1 MSEFLQLLK
10 TNRNYR
16 YTWSGQVVSEIG
28 DHFNNVAVFS
38 LALAN
43 TGSGLVVTGI
53 MLSRAIPAVMAGPV
67 AGVILDRLDRKR
79 IMIASDLIRAVVAI
93 GFILAIP
100 RSDTWLLYL
109 LSALLMFA
117 SPFFTSGRSAIL
129 PTIANKQELHTANSL
144 TQTTQWM
151 TLTIGAFL
159 GGTSIMQFGYKWAF
173 TFNALSFL
181 FSAACIS
188 RLRVERGS
196 FRAERTALAED
207 KVVRPW
213 HEYTEGLRYMR
224 ASPLILGLAL
234 VGIGW
239 ASGGGAAQIL
249 FSLFGELVFNRG
261 PAGIGYLWAAAGV
274 GLLVGGTF
282 AHWLGKRISFD
293 AYKRTI
299 SICYVIHGGTYVIF
313 SQMRAFQMALLFLG
327 ISRAAVAVSSVLNM
341 SQLLRHVSDEFRG
354 RVFATM
360 ETMQWSTM
368 MLSMAGA
375 GVASANLEPAHDRRR
390 FGLAQFQHGIL
401 LAVGQLDGPIAG
413 AGARRRGAGRNRST
427 RRPGGV
433 NGRAHSTGD
442 GSCQAHR
449 ARDRA
454 AAVSGG
460 LSRGHPLRR
469 VGKRRARYGRRMRI
483 GAAVPGQSRKAS
495 TKSSACFAKWK
506 SSSDRFTG
514 WSTTPRASAAAIRS
528 KSPKPTGISSTT

>member
-1 MSEFLQLLK
+1 MSEFLHLLK

-16 YTWSGQVVSEIG
+16 WTWSGQVVSEIG
-28 DHFNNVAVFS
+28 DHFNNVAVFA

-43 TGSGLVVTGI
+43 TRSGLVVTGT
-53 MLSRAIPAVMAGPV
+53 MLARAVPAMMAGPI
-67 AGVILDRLDRKR
+67 AGVVLDRLDRKR

-100 RSDTWLLYL
+100 RSNTSLLYL

-117 SPFFTSGRSAIL
+117 SPFFTSGRSSIL
-129 PTIANKQELHTANSL
+129 PTIANKEELHTANSL

-159 GGTSIMQFGYKWAF
+159 GGTSVTQFGYKWAF
-173 TFNALSFL
+173 TFNAISFL

-188 RLRVERGS
+188 QLRVERGS
-196 FRAERTALAED
+196 FRAARTALTED

-282 AHWLGKRISFD
+282 AHWLGKQISFES
-293 AYKRTI
+293 YKRTI
-299 SICYVIHGGTYVIF
+299 SICYVIHGGSYVIF
-313 SQMRAFQMALLFLG
+313 SQMRSFQLALLFLG

-360 ETMQWSTM
+360 ETMQWSVM

-375 GVASANLEPAHDRRR
+375 GAGSQVWSPRTIGVVSGLLSSSTAFFWLWANWTGRLPEPA
-390 FGLAQFQHGIL
+390 LAGVEPEEIEVHGDP
-401 LAVGQLDGPIAG
+401 V
-413 AGARRRGAGRNRST
+413 
-427 RRPGGV
+427 V
-433 NGRAHSTGD
+433 
-442 GSCQAHR
+442 
-449 ARDRA
+449 
-454 AAVSGG
+454 
-460 LSRGHPLRR
+460 
-469 VGKRRARYGRRMRI
+469 
-483 GAAVPGQSRKAS
+483 
-495 TKSSACFAKWK
+495 
-506 SSSDRFTG
+506 
-514 WSTTPRASAAAIRS
+514 
-528 KSPKPTGISSTT
+528 

>member
-10 TNRNYR
+10 SNRNYR
-16 YTWSGQVVSEIG
+16 YAWSGQVVSEIG

-43 TGSGLVVTGI
+43 TRSGLVVTGI

-129 PTIANKQELHTANSL
+129 PTIANKEELHTANSL

-173 TFNALSFL
+173 TFNALSFA

-188 RLRVERGS
+188 RLRVAGGG

-282 AHWLGKRISFD
+282 AHWFGKRISFS

-299 SICYVIHGGTYVIF
+299 SICYVIHGGAYVIF
-313 SQMRAFQMALLFLG
+313 SQMRDFRMALLFLA
-327 ISRAAVAVSSVLNM
+327 ISRSAVAVSSVLNM

-360 ETMQWSTM
+360 ETMQWSVM

-375 GVASANLEPAHDRRR
+375 GVASQTWSPRTIGVVSGLLSSSTAFFWLWANWTGRLPEPARE
-390 FGLAQFQHGIL
+390 GVEPEEIEVHGDP
-401 LAVGQLDGPIAG
+401 V
-413 AGARRRGAGRNRST
+413 
-427 RRPGGV
+427 V
-433 NGRAHSTGD
+433 
-442 GSCQAHR
+442 
-449 ARDRA
+449 
-454 AAVSGG
+454 
-460 LSRGHPLRR
+460 
-469 VGKRRARYGRRMRI
+469 
-483 GAAVPGQSRKAS
+483 
-495 TKSSACFAKWK
+495 
-506 SSSDRFTG
+506 
-514 WSTTPRASAAAIRS
+514 
-528 KSPKPTGISSTT
+528 

>member
-1 MSEFLQLLK
+1 MSDFVDLLK

-16 YTWSGQVVSEIG
+16 WTWSGQVVSEIG

-43 TGSGLVVTGI
+43 TRSGLVVTGI
-53 MLSRAIPAVMAGPV
+53 MLSRAIPAVLAGPV
-67 AGVILDRLDRKR
+67 AGVVLDRLDRKR

-100 RSDTWLLYL
+100 RSETSLLYL

-129 PTIANKQELHTANSL
+129 PTIANKEELHTANSL

-159 GGTSIMQFGYKWAF
+159 GGTTVVQFGYKWAF
-173 TFNALSFL
+173 AFNALSFL
-181 FSAACIS
+181 FSAVCIS
-188 RLRVERGS
+188 RLRLERGG

-224 ASPLILGLAL
+224 SSPLILGIALLA
-234 VGIGW
+234 VGW

-282 AHWLGKRISFD
+282 AHWLGKRISFG

-299 SICYVIHGGTYVIF
+299 SICYVIHGGSYVIF
-313 SQMRAFQMALLFLG
+313 SQMRDFQMALLFLA
-327 ISRAAVAVSSVLNM
+327 ISRSAIAVSSVLNM

-360 ETMQWSTM
+360 ETMSWSTM

-375 GVASANLEPAHDRRR
+375 GVASESWSPRTIGVISGLLSSSTAFFWLWANWTGRLPEPARE
-390 FGLAQFQHGIL
+390 GVEPEQIEVHGDP
-401 LAVGQLDGPIAG
+401 V
-413 AGARRRGAGRNRST
+413 
-427 RRPGGV
+427 V
-433 NGRAHSTGD
+433 
-442 GSCQAHR
+442 
-449 ARDRA
+449 
-454 AAVSGG
+454 
-460 LSRGHPLRR
+460 
-469 VGKRRARYGRRMRI
+469 
-483 GAAVPGQSRKAS
+483 
-495 TKSSACFAKWK
+495 
-506 SSSDRFTG
+506 
-514 WSTTPRASAAAIRS
+514 
-528 KSPKPTGISSTT
+528 

>member
-1 MSEFLQLLK
+1 MSEFVELLK

-28 DHFNNVAVFS
+28 DHFNNVAVFA

-43 TGSGLVVTGI
+43 TRSGLVVTGI

-67 AGVILDRLDRKR
+67 AGVLLDRLDRKR

-109 LSALLMFA
+109 LSALLMAA

-129 PTIANKQELHTANSL
+129 PSIASKEELHTANSL

-159 GGTSIMQFGYKWAF
+159 GGTSVTQFGYKWAF

-188 RLRVERGS
+188 RLRTGRGG
-196 FRAERTALAED
+196 FRAERTALTED

-213 HEYTEGLRYMR
+213 HEYTEGLRYMK

-274 GLLVGGTF
+274 GLLVGGAF
-282 AHWLGKRISFD
+282 AHWLGKRISFE

-299 SICYVIHGGTYVIF
+299 SICYVIHGGSYVIF
-313 SQMRAFQMALLFLG
+313 SQMRNFQLALLFLAL
-327 ISRAAVAVSSVLNM
+327 SRSAIAVSSVLNM
-341 SQLLRHVSDEFRG
+341 SQLLRHVSNEFRG

-375 GVASANLEPAHDRRR
+375 GVASQTWSPRSIGVVSGLLSSSTAFFWLWANWTGRLPEPARE
-390 FGLAQFQHGIL
+390 GVEPEEIEVHGDP
-401 LAVGQLDGPIAG
+401 V
-413 AGARRRGAGRNRST
+413 
-427 RRPGGV
+427 V
-433 NGRAHSTGD
+433 
-442 GSCQAHR
+442 
-449 ARDRA
+449 
-454 AAVSGG
+454 
-460 LSRGHPLRR
+460 
-469 VGKRRARYGRRMRI
+469 
-483 GAAVPGQSRKAS
+483 
-495 TKSSACFAKWK
+495 
-506 SSSDRFTG
+506 
-514 WSTTPRASAAAIRS
+514 
-528 KSPKPTGISSTT
+528 